1 MQMQLRLMNLE
12 TLKKISPKLR
22 TGDSA
27 VDKTCLVKGK
37 SPEKIVSET
46 FLIVGLGNPGS
57 KYSQTR
63 HNAGFWFLDVLQ
75 RKIEPGAG
83 DSRFRFQAKVS
94 AEICRA
100 RVYGKDC
107 ILAKP
112 DVFMNH
118 SGQAVRALS
127 DYYKVSA
134 DKLLVAYDDLDLPP
148 GVARLKKGGGHGGH
162 NGMRDIFR
170 HLDNTDFMRL
180 RIGIG
185 HPGFKD
191 AVTAYVLSRAPAEQE
206 QQIMHSIGDAIAVMP
221 DLLAGKLS
229 KATKDLHTNAEP
241 SVN

>member
-1 MQMQLRLMNLE
+1 MQLRLMNLE